1 MVKYSVDQAV
11 PKLLNLNQTIYP
23 PHIIDLINMR
33 RKIRREKKK
42 TYLISTVQ
50 SGFRKHRGT
59 SDNLIFVT
67 QKLQEGLNRGKKAIG
82 IFFDISK
89 AFDKVWHSGLIY
101 KLIYLRV
108 PMYLIKIIKSFLED
122 RTFKVKINNF
132 YSDSHPVKCSVPQ
145 VPYWGIFYS

>member
-1 MVKYSVDQAV
+1 M
-11 PKLLNLNQTIYP
+11 
-23 PHIIDLINMR
+23 
-33 RKIRREKKK
+33 
-42 TYLISTVQ
+42 
-50 SGFRKHRGT
+50 
-59 SDNLIFVT
+59 T
-67 QKLQEGLNRGKKAIG
+67 QKLQEGLNRGKKALG